1 MKHIDVKTANEWLKK
16 DDAVLIDVR
25 EPAEHASVCIECA
38 ELKPLSQINSHEIR
52 HSDKKVI
59 IHCKSGKRSQMACQV
74 FMEKHPELD
83 IYNLEGG
90 IDAWQ
95 STGLKVKSGEK
106 KILPLDQQ
114 VQLTIG
120 SLTFIGAL
128 LTFFININ
136 FVFVPAA
143 LGLGLTMAGLTG
155 ACPLRQLIA
164 KMPWNQCL
172 GDTNANCKIGN

>member
-1 MKHIDVKTANEWLKK
+1 MKQIDVKTANEWLNENK
-16 DDAVLIDVR
+16 AMLIDVR

-38 ELKPLSQINSHEIR
+38 ELKPLSQINSHEIT
-52 HSDKKVI
+52 HSDRKVI
-59 IHCKSGKRSQMACQV
+59 IHCKSGKRSQMACQA

-95 STGLKVKSGEK
+95 SAGLKVKSGEK
-106 KILPLDQQ
+106 KTLPLDQQ

-120 SLTFIGAL
+120 SFTFIGAM
-128 LTFFININ
+128 LTLFININ
-136 FVFVPAA
+136 FVYVPAA
-143 LGLGLTMAGLTG
+143 LGLGLTMAGITG

-164 KMPWNQCL
+164 KMPWNQCI
-172 GDTNANCKIGN
+172 GDNKNNCGIGK